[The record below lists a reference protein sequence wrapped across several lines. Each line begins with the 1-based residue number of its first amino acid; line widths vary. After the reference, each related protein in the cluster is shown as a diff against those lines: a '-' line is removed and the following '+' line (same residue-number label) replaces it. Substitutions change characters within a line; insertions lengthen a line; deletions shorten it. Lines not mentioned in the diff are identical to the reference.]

1 MLETAIVRAAVASME
16 SVAHPSAQMIV
27 IAVKDVSVMRVL
39 VLKGRAVLKTMT
51 ALMVPSAKALR
62 VYRVSAAMTL
72 SVVCVRSVSPVAVSD
87 LSVAVTAIASLGS
100 AVTQDVASRAV
111 E

>member
-1 MLETAIVRAAVASME
+1 MLETAIARAVVVSRG
-16 SVAHPSAQMIV
+16 SVAHLSAQMMV

-39 VLKGRAVLKTMT
+39 VLRGRAVLKTMT

-62 VYRVSAAMTL
+62 VYRVSVATTWT
-72 SVVCVRSVSPVAVSD
+72 VVCVRSASPVAVSD
-87 LSVAVTAIASLGS
+87 LSVAVTAIALLVS
-100 AVTQDVASRAV
+100 AVTQDVASSVV